1 MSDLVFPTSD
11 RCGSIAVCLILP
23 KLNYCNG
30 LLLGLPQKLIKR
42 LQAVQN
48 AAART
53 VMKCRKTDHITH
65 ILRQLHWLPIQ
76 NRICHKII
84 SATYRSVH
92 DNTSPYRSNLLHRHT
107 PSRLLR
113 SASRFLL
120 DVPWPRDSK
129 TKRYGQRAFR
139 YVAPSLWNVLPESIK
154 EKVTVTVIQTSLSL
168 SLRTSLSTG
177 RANTSPLSF

>member
-1 MSDLVFPTSD
+1 MKQREEES
-11 RCGSIAVCLILP
+11 REIKGEYGEREICLILS
-23 KLNYCNG
+23 KLDYCNS
-30 LLLGLPQKLIKR
+30 LLSGLPQKQIKR

-53 VMKCRKTDHITH
+53 VMKCKKTDHITP

-76 NRICHKII
+76 KRIRHKIL

-92 DNTSPYRSNLLHRHT
+92 DNTPLYLSDLLQKHN

-113 SASRFLL
+113 SASRSLL
-120 DVPWPRDSK
+120 DVPGPRDSK

-154 EKVTVTVIQTSLSL
+154 EKDSIQSFRPSLK
-168 SLRTSLSTG
+168 THFFTQG
-177 RANTSPLSF
+177 